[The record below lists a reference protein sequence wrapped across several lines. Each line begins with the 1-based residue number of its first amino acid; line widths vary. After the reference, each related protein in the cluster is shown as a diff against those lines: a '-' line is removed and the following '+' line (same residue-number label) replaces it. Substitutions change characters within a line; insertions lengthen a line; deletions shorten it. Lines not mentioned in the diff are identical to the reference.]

1 MNLVVFKVFLY
12 IGLMKRTFI
21 STILILFL
29 FSSALL
35 AQEATEKNYPTF
47 SAFLAEQNNKI
58 SKVENGHSLTEV
70 KEIMGTPIVV
80 KVPKTGKIKALSQLF
95 KQPEF
100 ISKANDKDKKE
111 ISILWYFSTPK
122 NQDGIVSRSE
132 CTPVIIKNDS
142 VIGKGTKFYMIFV
155 KTSQIRF

>member
-1 MNLVVFKVFLY
+1 M
-12 IGLMKRTFI
+12 
-21 STILILFL
+21 
-29 FSSALL
+29 FSIALL

-70 KEIMGTPIVV
+70 KEIMGSPIIV
-80 KVPKTGKIKALSQLF
+80 KVPKIGKMKALSQLF

-100 ISKANDKDKKE
+100 TTKPIDKAKKE

-132 CTPVIIKNDS
+132 CTPIIIKNDS

>member
-1 MNLVVFKVFLY
+1 
-12 IGLMKRTFI
+12 MKRTFI
-21 STILILFL
+21 PAIFILSI
-29 FSSALL
+29 FSGVLH
-35 AQEATEKNYPTF
+35 AQEAIEKNYPAF
-47 SAFLAEQNNKI
+47 SAFLTEQNTKI
-58 SKVENGHSLTEV
+58 AAVENGHSLTEV
-70 KEIMGTPIVV
+70 KEIMGSPIIV

-100 ISKANDKDKKE
+100 ISKANDKNKKE

-155 KTSQIRF
+155 KTSQIHF

>member
-1 MNLVVFKVFLY
+1 
-12 IGLMKRTFI
+12 MKRIF
-21 STILILFL
+21 SCTILISLL

-35 AQEATEKNYPTF
+35 AQETTEKNYATF
-47 SAFLAEQNNKI
+47 SAFLTEQNNKI
-58 SKVENGHSLTEV
+58 SSLENGLSIIEV
-70 KEIMGTPIVV
+70 KEIIGTPIIV

-142 VIGKGTKFYMIFV
+142 VIGIGTKFYMNFV
-155 KTSQIRF
+155 KTTKIRFN

>member
-1 MNLVVFKVFLY
+1 
-12 IGLMKRTFI
+12 MKRTFI

>member
-1 MNLVVFKVFLY
+1 M
-12 IGLMKRTFI
+12 
-21 STILILFL
+21 
-29 FSSALL
+29 FSIALL

-70 KEIMGTPIVV
+70 KEIMGSPIIV
-80 KVPKTGKIKALSQLF
+80 KVPKIGKMKALCQLF
-95 KQPEF
+95 IQPEF
-100 ISKANDKDKKE
+100 ISKTNDKDKKE

-132 CTPVIIKNDS
+132 CTPIIIKNDS

>member
-1 MNLVVFKVFLY
+1 M
-12 IGLMKRTFI
+12 
-21 STILILFL
+21 
-29 FSSALL
+29 FSSVLH
-35 AQEATEKNYPTF
+35 AQEAIEINYPTF

-58 SKVENGHSLTEV
+58 LKVENGQSLNEV
-70 KEIMGTPIVV
+70 KEIMGSPIIV
-80 KVPKTGKIKALSQLF
+80 KVTKIGKMKALSQLF

-100 ISKANDKDKKE
+100 TSKANDKAKKE

-142 VIGKGTKFYMIFV
+142 VIGKGTKFYMNFV
-155 KTSQIRF
+155 KTAQIRF

>member
-1 MNLVVFKVFLY
+1 M
-12 IGLMKRTFI
+12 
-21 STILILFL
+21 
-29 FSSALL
+29 FSIALL

-70 KEIMGTPIVV
+70 KEIMGSPIIL
-80 KVPKTGKIKALSQLF
+80 KVPKIGKMKALSQLF
-95 KQPEF
+95 IQPEF
-100 ISKANDKDKKE
+100 ISKTNDKDKKE

-132 CTPVIIKNDS
+132 CTPIIIKNDS

>member
-1 MNLVVFKVFLY
+1 M
-12 IGLMKRTFI
+12 
-21 STILILFL
+21 
-29 FSSALL
+29 FSIALL

-70 KEIMGTPIVV
+70 KEIMGSPIIV
-80 KVPKTGKIKALSQLF
+80 KVPKIGKMKALSQLF
-95 KQPEF
+95 IQPEF
-100 ISKANDKDKKE
+100 ISKTNDKDKKE

-132 CTPVIIKNDS
+132 CTPIIIKNDS